1 MYNESCVNL
10 NDKIINVW
18 RFISVFDIWGILKV
32 GEYNIYSGGGYII
45 SLKEIIF
52 EVMDIVNDFLIE

>member
-18 RFISVFDIWGILKV
+18 KFISVFDIWGILKV
-32 GEYNIYSGGGYII
+32 GEYNIYSGDGYII